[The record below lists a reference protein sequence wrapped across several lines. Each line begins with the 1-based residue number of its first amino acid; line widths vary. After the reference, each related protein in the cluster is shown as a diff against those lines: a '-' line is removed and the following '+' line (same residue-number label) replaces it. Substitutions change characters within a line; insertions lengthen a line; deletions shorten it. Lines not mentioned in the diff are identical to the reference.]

1 MREAYKFHFNFLL
14 EGLQIYFNA
23 SPTLHQGK
31 KNVTSISSSIFLS
44 ESQFPRS
51 GVTGTSAF
59 QGLTGAVNRVLG
71 FREGGTGKLR
81 LLLFQR
87 RQLLLRAG
95 RLLPGRNTLPMM
107 PDLIIFQE
115 KLGFMWNLWFLNVSN
130 ELKKKK
136 MQCQWNSF
144 GAGWSRVIAVS
155 VLKERLFELLHMGS
169 NDQDRSAWSYQI
181 ALITE

>member
-1 MREAYKFHFNFLL
+1 MVEIYLSTFRRFLKKKMREAYKFHFNFLL

-136 MQCQWNSF
+136 KCSANE
-144 GAGWSRVIAVS
+144 I
-155 VLKERLFELLHMGS
+155 LLGL
-169 NDQDRSAWSYQI
+169 DGPEW
-181 ALITE
+181 